1 MEKTNKH
8 LILTFSFSSDYI
20 YPRCAIERSMVSLY
34 RWACFYSDQTL
45 SLLSVNFTFPKPDYA
60 EFVEKQFYRSVKYNQ
75 DQNQLTFPLS
85 VLSIKLRGSQP
96 YLKSMLEER
105 ANKVAS
111 TSLMHHQISDQVR
124 ELLHQDLAV
133 YSSQSAVANK
143 LYVSRSTLSRKLK
156 NEGTSF
162 SQLLSSVRR
171 QLAVEYSHL
180 PVKKLIDKL
189 GFSDESAYYKAKKK
203 WH

>member
-1 MEKTNKH
+1 
-8 LILTFSFSSDYI
+8 
-20 YPRCAIERSMVSLY
+20 MVSLY